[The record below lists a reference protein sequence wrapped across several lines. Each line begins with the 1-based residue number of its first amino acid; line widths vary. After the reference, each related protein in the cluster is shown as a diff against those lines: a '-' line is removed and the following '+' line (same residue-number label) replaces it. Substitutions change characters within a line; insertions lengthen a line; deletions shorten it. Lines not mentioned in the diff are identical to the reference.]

1 MEPMD
6 VNGGRFY
13 ARPLRDDDEIALR
26 QAEGTSVV
34 SISQARE
41 DWLSDTAY
49 SWAICEQT
57 NVNAVAIARYDMQQ
71 LEVTVVGDPERDLPN
86 DPMLE
91 PKKAKDGVASAQ
103 EFLPRWIEGFLPIY
117 RADHS

>member
-13 ARPLRDDDEIALR
+13 ARPLRNDDEIAIS
-26 QAEGTSVV
+26 QAQTSVV
-34 SISQARE
+34 SAEQARAE
-41 DWLSDTAY
+41 WLSDTAY

-57 NVNAVAIARYDMQQ
+57 NVNAVAIARYDLNT
-71 LEVTVVGDPERDLPN
+71 LEVAVVGDPERDLPN

-91 PKKAKDGVASAQ
+91 PKKAKDGVAAAR
-103 EFLPRWIEGFLPIY
+103 EFLPRWIDGFLPEY
-117 RADHS
+117 QK

>member
-13 ARPLRDDDEIALR
+13 ARPLREDDEIALG
-26 QAEGTSVV
+26 QADTSVV
-34 SISQARE
+34 SASVARQE
-41 DWLSDTAY
+41 WLDDVAY

-57 NVNAVAIARYDMQQ
+57 NVNAVAIARYDMNT
-71 LEVTVVGDPERDLPN
+71 LEIVPVGDPERDLPN

-91 PKKAKDGVASAQ
+91 PKKAKDGVAEGRCAIQ
-103 EFLPRWIEGFLPIY
+103 RWIDGYLPTV
-117 RADHS
+117 

>member
-13 ARPLRDDDEIALR
+13 ARPLRNDDNIALQ
-26 QAEGTSVV
+26 QAEGSSVA
-34 SISQARE
+34 SISQARQE
-41 DWLSDTAY
+41 WLNDTAY

-57 NVNAVAIARYDMQQ
+57 NVNAVAIARYDMKE
-71 LEVTVVGDPERDLPN
+71 LKVVPVGDPERDLPN

-91 PKKAKDGVASAQ
+91 PKKAKDGVAEGRAAIQ
-103 EFLPRWIEGFLPIY
+103 RWIDGYLRP
-117 RADHS
+117 

>member
-13 ARPLRDDDEIALR
+13 ARPLRDDDEIALN
-26 QAEGTSVV
+26 QAESSVA

-57 NVNAVAIARYDMQQ
+57 NVNAVAIARYDMET
-71 LEVTVVGDPERDLPN
+71 LEVAVVGDPERDLPN

-91 PKKAKDGVASAQ
+91 PKKAKDGVAAAR

-117 RADHS
+117 RANNS